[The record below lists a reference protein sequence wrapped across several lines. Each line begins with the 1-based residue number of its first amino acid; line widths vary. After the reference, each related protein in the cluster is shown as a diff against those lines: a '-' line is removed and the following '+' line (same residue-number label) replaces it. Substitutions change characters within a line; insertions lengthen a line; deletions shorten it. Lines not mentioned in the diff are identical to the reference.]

1 MFRVLMVVPLLAV
14 AAGCGTTSTVEE
26 PSPGERL
33 DALAARAPSGILY
46 SVRQGFDEPYVVDY
60 FVDGAEE
67 PASTFLHDGDV
78 VRAERP
84 SEVDPE
90 DPATIIIGDG
100 EVCFDEA
107 TRPLVA
113 QALAMSY
120 GVAEYDD
127 KPWSCSDPG
136 FAMTRLLTWHIPR
149 QDVEPRIDGLETGAD
164 WLDPVVEEVD
174 GEELVHV
181 RTTGLPPDGAL
192 NPLRPAYDLW
202 IDADGR
208 LVRMTSQSVEWRLDY
223 PESVDVAMPP
233 EEERGAYG
241 YAQGPGQ
248 GTAKA
253 CHYSGTCGKYEVTL
267 EWSDGRKG

>member
-1 MFRVLMVVPLLAV
+1 MVVPLLAV
-14 AAGCGTTSTVEE
+14 AGCGTTSTADE
-26 PSPGERL
+26 PSPKERL
-33 DALAARAPSGILY
+33 EQLSARSPSGILY
-46 SVRQGFDEPYVVDY
+46 SIRQGLDEPYVVEY
-60 FVDGAEE
+60 LVDGAED
-67 PASTFLHDGDV
+67 ASSTFIHDGDTM
-78 VRAERP
+78 RAERP
-84 SEVDPE
+84 DPTGGD
-90 DPATIIIGDG
+90 DPATMIIGDG
-100 EVCFDEA
+100 EVCFDEQ
-107 TRPLVA
+107 TRPYVQ

-127 KPWSCSDPG
+127 KPWTCSAPDFP
-136 FAMTRLLTWHIPR
+136 MTALLTWHIPR
-149 QDVEPRIDGLETGAD
+149 QDVAPRLDGLETDDD
-164 WLDPVVEEVD
+164 WLEPVVEEVD
-174 GEELVHV
+174 GEGLVHV

-208 LVRMTSQSVEWRLDY
+208 LVRMTSQAAEWRLDY
-223 PESVDVAMPP
+223 PGSVDVAMPP